1 MKRFFLGLSALGI
14 ATATTACSDD
24 GPESGGTGGQGGD
37 ATTSSSA
44 SGAGGQDATSGAGGS
59 GAGCPSASPPTLETD
74 GDTCV
79 SVGTVTGQ
87 VLDQD
92 GNPPSTKTITV
103 CGDACLYGELASDGT
118 FSMEVNHCYG
128 KSAFYGVP
136 VMIYHGWPEYADVTV
151 KIVPDGMT
159 DVPVADTGVLTTVA
173 TSSMSKY
180 AYSEQVA
187 ETFTD
192 GAGFSVDVGDC
203 ELELPAFQ
211 EDVYVGAVALDDFP
225 LGTPPPELVGLYF
238 VAPDNSYFTAPAAV
252 RFPNTT
258 QLAPGTP
265 VELMALGNMGT
276 TTVIEAGTFDVIGTG
291 RVSDDGM
298 YVESLPGM
306 DSGLSTLGWIGYGV
320 VP

>member
-1 MKRFFLGLSALGI
+1 MKRFLLGLGALVV
-14 ATATTACSDD
+14 ATATTGCGDD
-24 GPESGGTGGQGGD
+24 GPTGGAGGQGG
-37 ATTSSSA
+37 AVTTTTSASGGGGVGA
-44 SGAGGQDATSGAGGS
+44 GSGAGGGEE
-59 GAGCPSASPPTLETD
+59 GCPSASPPTLEAG
-74 GDTCV
+74 GDSCV

-92 GNPPSTKTITV
+92 GSPPSTKTITV

-118 FSMEVNHCYG
+118 FTMEVNHCYG

-159 DVPVADTGVLTTVA
+159 DVPFADTGVITTVA

-180 AYSEQVA
+180 AYPEQVA
-187 ETFTD
+187 QTFTD
-192 GAGFSVDVGDC
+192 RAGFSVDVGDC

-211 EDVYVGAVALDDFP
+211 EDVYLGAVDLDDFP

-238 VAPDNSYFTAPAAV
+238 VAPDNSYFTTPATV
-252 RFPNTT
+252 RFPNTA

-276 TTVIEAGTFDVIGTG
+276 TTVIEAGTFDVIGSG

-298 YVESLPGM
+298 YVESVPGV
-306 DSGLSTLGWIGYGV
+306 DSGLITLGWIGYGV
-320 VP
+320 AP